1 MVNDDILI
9 KFARKRGFSKT
20 WPDQVNE
27 VQNDRNETWISRN
40 RK

>member
-20 WPDQVNE
+20 WPDQVNKMKSSMTE
-27 VQNDRNETWISRN
+27 MKLVFP
-40 RK
+40 

>member
-20 WPDQVNE
+20 WPDQVNKMK
-27 VQNDRNETWISRN
+27 SRMTEM
-40 RK
+40 KL